1 MTLLFSGSAI
11 QLVPDGTLLFHLVLI
26 VFMVILLNATLLRPI
41 NRVLEI
47 RERRTKGRFGEAERA
62 LRSAEE
68 KVREYERRLREA
80 RAGGYALLDEVRSA
94 AAEERE
100 RKVSNIKAELS
111 RWRDRER
118 ENLKKDEAAA
128 KMNLMKEASARAAEI
143 SRRIL
148 GREVS
153 PPGQ

>member
-1 MTLLFSGSAI
+1 MPLLFSGNAI

-47 RERRTKGRFGEAERA
+47 RERRTKGRFGEAQSA
-62 LRSAEE
+62 LREVDE
-68 KVREYERRLREA
+68 KMREYERRLRDA

-94 AAEERE
+94 ASKERE
-100 RKVSNIKAELS
+100 RKVLNIKAELS
-111 RWRDRER
+111 RWRDSER

-128 KMNLMKEASARAAEI
+128 KVKLMKEARARAAEI
-143 SRRIL
+143 SGRIL
-148 GREVS
+148 GREVP